1 MSNESATLRDGH
13 VSSYDSA
20 THTARIVFDDLSGM
34 VSHPFP
40 VVLTN
45 TKTNKDEAHLDAGEH
60 VFCLCMGNGIESGI
74 VLGCVYDK
82 KNPPLVGDQ
91 DVRTTRF
98 GDGTTLM
105 VDRKAHIVEIKDSFG
120 SVIKMADGY
129 IDLKPAIKVR
139 VTKGG

>member
-13 VSSYDSA
+13 VSSYDPT

-45 TKTNKDEAHLDAGEH
+45 TKTNKDEAHLDVGEH
-60 VFCLCMGNGIESGI
+60 VFCLCMGNGIESGA
-74 VLGCVYDK
+74 VLGCVFDK
-82 KNPPLVGDQ
+82 KNPPPVGDQ

-98 GDGTTLM
+98 GDGTTLT
-105 VDRKAHIVEIKDSFG
+105 VDRKAHIVEVKDSFG
-120 SVIKMADGY
+120 SYIRFADGNIY
-129 IDLKPAIKVR
+129 IKASANIYLNE
-139 VTKGG
+139 